1 MATLSYTCATEH
13 TNAVYAYIQRD
24 QNMLTNNI
32 CLISVSVAFSEM
44 FPTNTVVA
52 TLMSEADTLFYR
64 MTTELYIQSNTV
76 L

>member
-1 MATLSYTCATEH
+1 MVTVSYTRATDH
-13 TNAVYAYIQRD
+13 TDAVYAYVQRD
-24 QNMLTNNI
+24 QNLLTNNI

-64 MTTELYIQSNTV
+64 ITTELHMHTK
-76 L
+76 